1 MTRLQI
7 ISEFTRINRKYES
20 LYFPKVAKAIAS
32 KRQDVLIKLKSGGI
46 DYAKNWLSSDLGN
59 TLLTDVVT
67 ELFKTVGLRH
77 ARMNYSRML
86 NENGRKGYISG
97 MEVKGFGFNQIWTQ
111 FLIEYFRTYLLQKI
125 TYDVAATTR
134 AALLAILATATTE
147 GWSVDQTVDK
157 VEGWNERYQAAR
169 VVRTEVG
176 RAANVGAKANSDTLS
191 YEQQKEWVSAHDFRV
206 RGHKKSDH
214 ANHIKLD
221 KTKIDA
227 EDKFVDSV
235 NGDQLDFPGDIAAS
249 AASVINCRC
258 MVVYTAKRDE
268 NGNLIPK
275 RKTTT
280 VIYPG
285 QFVKPTA

>member
-1 MTRLQI
+1 MTRPQI
-7 ISEFTRINRKYES
+7 ISEFTRINRKYEQI
-20 LYFPKVAKAIAS
+20 YFPKVAKAIAT
-32 KRQDVLIKLKSGGI
+32 KKQDVIIKLKSGGI
-46 DYAKNWLSSDLGN
+46 DYAKTWLSSDLGN
-59 TLLTDVVT
+59 TLLTDVIT
-67 ELFKTVGLRH
+67 DLFKTVGLRH
-77 ARMNYSRML
+77 ARMNYSRMVS
-86 NENGRKGYISG
+86 ENGRKGHVIG
-97 MEVKGFGFNQIWTQ
+97 METKGFGFNSVWTEFIIQ
-111 FLIEYFRTYLLQKI
+111 YFRQYLLQKI
-125 TYDVAATTR
+125 TYEVAATTR
-134 AALLAILATATTE
+134 AALLAILALATTE

-176 RAANVGAKANSDTLS
+176 RAANIGAKSNSETLS
-191 YEQQKEWVSAHDFRV
+191 YEQQKEWISAHDFRV
-206 RGHKKSDH
+206 RGHKKTDH
-214 ANHIKLD
+214 ASHIKLD

-227 EDKFVDSV
+227 EDKFVDSI
-235 NGDQLDFPGDIAAS
+235 NGDHLDFPGDITAS

-285 QFVKPTA
+285 QFVKPTS